1 MNEGD
6 HALDPE
12 TSEALKLREVEDPKI
27 YEYEVLI
34 IVQGTALRGA
44 ATLHHLALS
53 LAIGLQC
60 FGTIESIVMSVT
72 RWKVGNQDWCEYA
85 ARCSFHVLIES
96 VLLGGYAKK
105 VVVPIRQSFQSRRN
119 LVFYDELI
127 VTFSI
132 FVSYHLEVIS
142 IPIYNFVPKLSKRN
156 GKPS

>member
-1 MNEGD
+1 MLSKPLLWFSLTENEGD

-12 TSEALKLREVEDPKI
+12 TSEALKLREVEDPKV

-72 RWKVGNQDWCEYA
+72 RWKVGNQ
-85 ARCSFHVLIES
+85 V
-96 VLLGGYAKK
+96 
-105 VVVPIRQSFQSRRN
+105 
-119 LVFYDELI
+119 
-127 VTFSI
+127 
-132 FVSYHLEVIS
+132 
-142 IPIYNFVPKLSKRN
+142 
-156 GKPS
+156 